1 MMARNLLSKASA
13 SSAGVDDWKSIDWNS
28 VVTNVRQL
36 QIRIAKAYREGRHGK
51 VKALQ
56 RLLTTSYHPKLLA
69 VRRVVQNRGSHTPG
83 IDGVIW
89 STHQQK
95 MEAAR
100 SLKRRG
106 YKTKP
111 LKRIYIKKKDG
122 IKSRPLSIP
131 TMLCRAQQSLYL
143 LALDPI
149 AETIADKN
157 SYGFRPLR
165 STADAIEQC
174 FNVLCR
180 KTSAEYI
187 MEGDIK
193 GCFEN
198 IDKYWL
204 CNNIPIDKVM
214 LKKWLDAGYIE
225 DEKLYPTERGV
236 AQGGSTSPTILVITL
251 SGLEVAVKAAVR
263 SKDKVNV
270 CVYAN
275 DFIITG
281 ATPEILE
288 KKVKPVVISFLKE
301 RGLTLSEEKTKITH
315 INDGFDFLGT
325 NIRKY
330 NGKCIIKPAKSNVKR
345 FLSDVRSEIKKQRAA
360 KTEDLIYRL
369 NQKIRGWSNYFR
381 HVCSKQTFNYVDSQI
396 FQAIWRWAVR
406 RHPNKGKRWIKARY
420 FHQTALKGWI
430 FSEKVTNEKGEVTWV
445 RLAEA
450 KKTSIKRHVKIK
462 SKATPYDPTYHVYLG
477 ERLQK
482 RLRERQIS
490 IKPKWWLLWRMLLN
504 IKDRK
509 AGSPEGGFREA

>member
-1 MMARNLLSKASA
+1 MVARNLLSKASA

-36 QIRIAKAYREGRHGK
+36 QTRIAKAYREGRHGK

-56 RLLTTSYHPKLLA
+56 RLLTTSYHAKLLA
-69 VRRVVQNRGSHTPG
+69 VRRVVQNRGSNTPG

-174 FNVLCR
+174 FKVLCR

-193 GCFEN
+193 GCFDN

-204 CNNIPIDKVM
+204 CKNIPIDKVM

-225 DEKLYPTERGV
+225 DGKLYPTERGV

-251 SGLEVAVKAAVR
+251 SGLEAAVR
-263 SKDKVNV
+263 K
-270 CVYAN
+270 
-275 DFIITG
+275 
-281 ATPEILE
+281 
-288 KKVKPVVISFLKE
+288 
-301 RGLTLSEEKTKITH
+301 
-315 INDGFDFLGT
+315 
-325 NIRKY
+325 
-330 NGKCIIKPAKSNVKR
+330 
-345 FLSDVRSEIKKQRAA
+345 
-360 KTEDLIYRL
+360 
-369 NQKIRGWSNYFR
+369 
-381 HVCSKQTFNYVDSQI
+381 
-396 FQAIWRWAVR
+396 
-406 RHPNKGKRWIKARY
+406 
-420 FHQTALKGWI
+420 
-430 FSEKVTNEKGEVTWV
+430 
-445 RLAEA
+445 
-450 KKTSIKRHVKIK
+450 
-462 SKATPYDPTYHVYLG
+462 
-477 ERLQK
+477 
-482 RLRERQIS
+482 
-490 IKPKWWLLWRMLLN
+490 
-504 IKDRK
+504 
-509 AGSPEGGFREA
+509 

>member
-1 MMARNLLSKASA
+1 MTAAAISLTGA
-13 SSAGVDDWKSIDWNS
+13 SSSSAVWNSIDWQTAKAE
-28 VVTNVRQL
+28 VHRL
-36 QIRIAKAYREGRHGK
+36 QIRIAKAYKEKKYGK

-56 RLLTTSYHPKLLA
+56 RLLTTSYHAKLLA
-69 VRRVVQNRGSHTPG
+69 VRRVVQNRGAKTPG

-106 YKTKP
+106 YKTQP

-122 IKSRPLSIP
+122 IKLRPLSIP
-131 TMLCRAQQSLYL
+131 PMRCRGQQSLYL

-174 FNVLCR
+174 FKSLCR
-180 KTSAEYI
+180 KDSAQYI

-193 GCFEN
+193 GCFDN
-198 IDKYWL
+198 IDKTWL
-204 CNNIPIDKVM
+204 CNNIPTDKVM

-225 DEKLYPTERGV
+225 DGKLYPTGRGV
-236 AQGGSTSPTILVITL
+236 AQGGSISPTLLVVTL
-251 SGLEVAVKAAVR
+251 SGLEAAVKAVVR
-263 SKDKVNV
+263 QKDKVNV
-270 CVYAN
+270 CVYAD

-288 KKVKPVVISFLKE
+288 KKVKPVVVSFLEE

-315 INDGFDFLGT
+315 INDGFDFLGM

-345 FLSDVRSEIKKQRAA
+345 FLTDIRSEIKKQRAV

-369 NQKIRGWSNYFR
+369 NQKIRGWSNYFS
-381 HVCSKQTFNYVDSQI
+381 HVCSKQTFSYVDHQI
-396 FQAIWRWAVR
+396 FQSIWRWATR
-406 RHPNKGKRWIKARY
+406 RHPNKGKRWIKAKY
-420 FHQTALKGWI
+420 FLRDGDRAWA
-430 FSEKVTNEKGEVTWV
+430 FSAAVTNEAGDRTYV
-445 RLAEA
+445 RLREA
-450 KKTSIKRHVKIK
+450 CKTPIKRHVKIK
-462 SKATPYDPTYHVYLG
+462 AVATPYDPTHHKYFG

-482 RLRERQIS
+482 RLRERQIP

-509 AGSPEGGFREA
+509 AGSP